1 MSRVY
6 RNVFI
11 RSGMPKFR
19 GKEILR
25 YSGRLYTNGENLM
38 NRQGFDREMDIFLG
52 CRCDADRYQSILKV
66 TESKIRR

>member
-11 RSGMPKFR
+11 MSGMPKFR

-25 YSGRLYTNGENLM
+25 YSGRLYTNGENLI
-38 NRQGFDREMDIFLG
+38 NRYGFDRDKDIYLG
-52 CRCDADRYQSILKV
+52 CRCDADRYQSVLKV